1 MLIRRYWRTFCS
13 AFSLFAAATYRFV
26 DTIIS
31 SLLWVVRAVALT
43 SPCEAL
49 REIVATG
56 RALKSEPAQ
65 VIDLA
70 AHASRNDA
78 KRHVSML
85 KANAFPLAA

>member
-1 MLIRRYWRTFCS
+1 MLIQRYWRTFCS
-13 AFSLFAAATYRFV
+13 AFSLFSAATYRFV
-26 DTIIS
+26 DTIVS
-31 SLLWVVRAVALT
+31 ALMWTVRAVALT
-43 SPCEAL
+43 DPLQAL
-49 REIVATG
+49 KEIVATG

-65 VIDLA
+65 TIDLA